1 METLCN
7 PETGECAVSY
17 DTTSE
22 DMTQLEEKVVAVLG
36 CMVALLNRGREDVL
50 SGRFSFA
57 HSFRITDVNLVD
69 GKLPPLAIFRS
80 EMKRCCESLQ
90 VALSS
95 YLLPFEGRS
104 INIWRRLQ
112 RLKNVCY
119 DAGFSRGDSYP
130 CPTIL
135 ANWGPVFFSTKKED
149 TVLEDHE
156 VAFWRG
162 GQVTD
167 EGLNWL
173 VEKGIK
179 IIVDLREESV
189 KDEYCQHAI
198 EQAVLCRKIEVLN
211 LPVEVGTAPS
221 MVQVEYFAS
230 LVSDPNRRPLYLH
243 SQEGVNR
250 TSAMVSRWRQ
260 FITRFSTKPI
270 ANNPFGVNGKP
281 SIKDKGRENLNMQ
294 IPVHSELKEGVL
306 SDRGVD
312 SSSKSDAAADL
323 GEICSEQL
331 SSPVETGYHNGKVC
345 LKLTSNNSTSS
356 HGTDGIQVEMFA
368 NFVLESD
375 PLKVQFPICDFL
387 SKKEMRT
394 FFKGRK
400 ISPKS
405 FFRSHHKTI
414 ETSPNSSGT
423 QKSTVQNHETI
434 VGGQLSEKM
443 LQESSN
449 GISTKSQVS
458 SRSDA
463 TSMSNGKHLNS
474 ENFASFGRSVN
485 GFCGVE
491 SSTIM
496 IEPNDSLTANHNMSK
511 QTVSSTTIE
520 HKTKNGRVSTD
531 FVGDLDVVE
540 GDMCASTTGVVR
552 VQSRKKAEMFLVRT
566 DGFSCTREKV
576 TESSLA
582 FTHPST
588 QQQMLMW
595 KSPPKTVLLLKKLGQ
610 ELMEEAKEVAIPS
623 LSFYLC
629 NVSYCFPC

>member
-17 DTTSE
+17 DTPSE

-50 SGRFSFA
+50 SGRSSFA
-57 HSFRITDVNLVD
+57 NSFHITDVNVVD

-95 YLLPFEGRS
+95 YLPPFDDRS
-104 INIWRRLQ
+104 MNIWRRLQ

-119 DAGFSRGDSYP
+119 DAGFSRGDAYP
-130 CPTIL
+130 CPTIF
-135 ANWGPVFFSTKKED
+135 ANWGPVYFSSKKEYAA
-149 TVLEDHE
+149 LEDCE

-173 VEKGIK
+173 VEKGFK
-179 IIVDLREESV
+179 TIVDLREEAV
-189 KDEYCQHAI
+189 KDEYYQRAM
-198 EQAVLCRKIEVLN
+198 EKAVSSGKIEVMN

-221 MVQVEYFAS
+221 VEQVEQFAM
-230 LVSDPNRRPLYLH
+230 LVSDPNKKPLYLH

-260 FITRFSTKPI
+260 YITRSSMKPI
-270 ANNPFGVNGKP
+270 LSYPLGSNGKP
-281 SIKDKGRENLNMQ
+281 SEKSKDTLRPNLQNH
-294 IPVHSELKEGVL
+294 IPPELEGGTL
-306 SDRGVD
+306 LDEQTD
-312 SSSKSDAAADL
+312 SSSKLDSANDL
-323 GEICSEQL
+323 SETCSEQG
-331 SSPVETGYHNGKVC
+331 SSPVQNGYHNANVAHI
-345 LKLTSNNSTSS
+345 LDSSDSTSS
-356 HGTDGIQVEMFA
+356 HSIDGIQVETSA
-368 NFVLESD
+368 NFSLESD
-375 PLKVQFPICDFL
+375 PLKAQFPTCDFF
-387 SKKEMRT
+387 SRKEMRT
-394 FFKGRK
+394 FFKSRK

-405 FFRSHHKTI
+405 YVRSRWKKFETI
-414 ETSPNSSGT
+414 SGSRGAQKSPVQNNETFVGT
-423 QKSTVQNHETI
+423 QLAER
-434 VGGQLSEKM
+434 M
-443 LQESSN
+443 LRESSSR
-449 GISTKSQVS
+449 ISSDREVS
-458 SRSDA
+458 SRTNS
-463 TSMSNGKHLNS
+463 TSASNEKLLNKEHS
-474 ENFASFGRSVN
+474 AAFGANVN
-485 GFCGVE
+485 GFHVVE
-491 SSTIM
+491 SCSIM
-496 IEPNDSLTANHNMSK
+496 IEPNDAYTSNHNLRK
-511 QTVSSTTIE
+511 QALLSTVT
-520 HKTKNGRVSTD
+520 KTKNDNGKVSTGS
-531 FVGDLDVVE
+531 VTDLDVE
-540 GDMCASTTGVVR
+540 GDMCASATGVVR

-610 ELMEEAKEVAIPS
+610 ELMVEAKEVAMS
-623 LSFYLC
+623 SF
-629 NVSYCFPC
+629 SFCFCYS